1 MKNQE
6 LKDSIKST
14 FAHILDQLFIYLRNS
29 SSKRTVAAEWNIT
42 EVFLITVSKS
52 SSDIPNLGRVM
63 SPVMANTFLK
73 LEGLVSF
80 NCLNRGP
87 SRSLSRRPWGR
98 VSKNLKMFK
107 LDLKL
112 QVRLNLNL
120 TWLEPVEAELDLK
133 QNLKF
138 QVKFFF
144 QVWGLIFIKSF
155 QENKRA

>member
-6 LKDSIKST
+6 LKNSIKST
-14 FAHILDQLFIYLRNS
+14 FPHILDQLFIYLRNS

-98 VSKNLKMFK
+98 VSKKLENVQTW
-107 LDLKL
+107 LDLKF

-120 TWLEPVEAELDLK
+120 TWLEPVEAELDLTWTWSFK
-133 QNLKF
+133 SS
-138 QVKFFF
+138 FF
-144 QVWGLIFIKSF
+144 QVTWKKLEFFSRIC
-155 QENKRA
+155 N